1 MSVLDTPQSC
11 CLRNRSH
18 GAKWQKKTGGTS
30 KLQALQKQPKA
41 YELGEGM
48 REPHLGEAGEGERV
62 CRSALSSLWNVLES
76 TSFSS
81 MNMYLAP
88 KPYLNTCREKT
99 EVKENLLPSLLNH
112 C

>member
-1 MSVLDTPQSC
+1 MSWILHSPAAYVIGPMGPSGSKKQEAHQ
-11 CLRNRSH
+11 NFKPFRSS
-18 GAKWQKKTGGTS
+18 Q
-30 KLQALQKQPKA
+30 KA

-48 REPHLGEAGEGERV
+48 REPHLSEAGEGEKV

-99 EVKENLLPSLLNH
+99 EIKENLLPSLLNH